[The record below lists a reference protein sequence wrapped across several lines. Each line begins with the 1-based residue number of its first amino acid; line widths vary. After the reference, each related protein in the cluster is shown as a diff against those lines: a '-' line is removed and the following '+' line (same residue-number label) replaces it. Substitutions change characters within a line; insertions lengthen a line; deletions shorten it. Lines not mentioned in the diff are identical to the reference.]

1 MHQHRAE
8 RFAASPEKQP
18 EATPLPP
25 GKITAE
31 SSPENRPIRR
41 PKVIVLVVI
50 LTHRPR
56 NHALNEIIISSLSEP
71 QPCTMSAVRGNFS
84 KLSGIGQ

>member
-8 RFAASPEKQP
+8 RLVASPEKQP

-25 GKITAE
+25 GNITDE

-41 PKVIVLVVI
+41 SKMIVLV
-50 LTHRPR
+50 
-56 NHALNEIIISSLSEP
+56 
-71 QPCTMSAVRGNFS
+71 
-84 KLSGIGQ
+84 